1 MPIVPM
7 QEMMRDAHNRHYCL
21 CYCESWNL
29 ESAQAVIQA
38 AEELKAPAVV
48 GFNGGFLMHPRRSRP
63 ESLAWYACLRL
74 GFESTPVP
82 AGFLLNEAGSLD
94 QIREAIQFGFNAVM
108 LENDGLSLREYRLLV
123 KELVQ
128 LARGSGVWVEAQIG
142 TLPCGNGQGCGAG
155 QITDPDIAAAFV
167 ADTGIDALAVSIG
180 NIHVLTHGEAFI
192 DLEALRR
199 IRNRVDVPLVIHGGT
214 SLNCAVVK
222 DLIALGVAKIN
233 FGTVLKQ
240 VYLEA
245 VREAL
250 SLYYFPSDPH
260 EYLGKGG
267 KNDILTAGREALKK
281 KVAELTRVCGA
292 AGRTDH
298 DFCAAI

>member
-1 MPIVPM
+1 V
-7 QEMMRDAHNRHYCL
+7 
-21 CYCESWNL
+21 
-29 ESAQAVIQA
+29 VQA
-38 AEELKAPAVV
+38 AEELNAPAIV
-48 GFNGGFLMHPRRSRP
+48 GFNGGFLMNPKRLRP
-63 ESLAWYACLRL
+63 ERLAWYACLRL

-82 AGFLLNEAGSLD
+82 AGFLLNEAGNLD
-94 QIREAIQFGFNAVM
+94 QVREAIQSGFNAVM
-108 LENDGLSLREYRLLV
+108 LENDGLSLGEYRLLV
-123 KELVQ
+123 KELVL
-128 LARGSGVWVEAQIG
+128 LARHSGVWVEAQVG
-142 TLPCGNGQGCGAG
+142 TLPWGNGRARVG
-155 QITDPDIAAAFV
+155 QITDPNIAAAFV
-167 ADTGIDALAVSIG
+167 AETGVDALAVSIG
-180 NIHVLTHGEAFI
+180 NIHVLTDGEASI

-199 IRNRVDVPLVIHGGT
+199 IRSRIDIPLVIHGGT
-214 SLNCAVVK
+214 SLNRAVVQ

-250 SLYYFPSDPH
+250 SMYCFPSDPH

-281 KVAELTRVCGA
+281 KIAELTRVCGA
-292 AGRTDH
+292 AGTTNH